1 MPRLETVRLLL
12 RPPEF
17 RDVPAIATWVGDWD
31 VAKNLAS
38 VPHPYREADA
48 HEFVARSVEKLAHGE
63 GYCFAIERKADGVFM
78 GACGLQLKNG
88 LFELGYWL
96 GKPFWRLGYAT
107 EAAKRVVSFAFR
119 ELKATSVRAGWFEDN
134 PASGRVLQKLGCR
147 PDGAVPRGSL
157 ARGQEVTCHL
167 MALTREE
174 FGRKRAA

>member
-1 MPRLETVRLLL
+1 M
-12 RPPEF
+12 
-17 RDVPAIATWVGDWD
+17 AG
-31 VAKNLAS
+31 
-38 VPHPYREADA
+38 
-48 HEFVARSVEKLAHGE
+48 
-63 GYCFAIERKADGVFM
+63 
-78 GACGLQLKNG
+78 Q
-88 LFELGYWL
+88 
-96 GKPFWRLGYAT
+96 PFWRLGYAT